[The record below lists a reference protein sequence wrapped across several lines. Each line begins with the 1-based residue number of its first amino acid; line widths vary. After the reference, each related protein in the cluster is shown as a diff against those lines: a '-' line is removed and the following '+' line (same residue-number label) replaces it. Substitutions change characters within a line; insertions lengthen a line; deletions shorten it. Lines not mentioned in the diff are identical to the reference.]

1 LTDLI
6 FKFGTRFALTRA
18 TRNGEAYNPSKNK
31 SKMTK
36 SVTTNALT
44 DITRRDFIK
53 TAGTGILVSP
63 YIASGWAKTPPSD
76 TVRHA
81 IIGTGGM
88 GRNHIKTFAS
98 AKGCNLVAVCDV
110 DPEQLNK
117 GVKDLSNGDKIKKY
131 ADFRELLK
139 DKSIDSVSVATP
151 DHWHTPIALWA
162 MMAGKHVYLE
172 KPCSHNIRE
181 TNLLVKASKAFNKC
195 VQHGTQR
202 RSNGAHMEGV
212 KQLRNGIIG
221 KVHTVK
227 AIDHQFREAIG
238 RAKNET
244 PPAGVDYDMW
254 LGAAPK
260 VPFTQNRWHYNWR
273 WFWDYGNGDAAND
286 GVHQIDVAVWALGD
300 RYPKRVIA
308 SGGQYFYND
317 DHQTPDTQTTIF
329 EYDDTQI
336 IWEMRLWTPYNLE
349 GHDNGNVAYGTDGK
363 MEFGRA
369 GVTVTK
375 GKEQFKIESPE
386 AVEAIM
392 PNFLTA
398 VKENNPSKLNAPIEK
413 GAIAT
418 NMAHLANI
426 ATRLNVPSIQYDPIK
441 EQVTCPGL
449 DKQASA
455 LLGRTYRKGF
465 ELPWKG

>member
-1 LTDLI
+1 M
-6 FKFGTRFALTRA
+6 
-18 TRNGEAYNPSKNK
+18 KNDADK
-31 SKMTK
+31 TVLSE
-36 SVTTNALT
+36 L
-44 DITRRDFIK
+44 TRRDFIK
-53 TAGTGILVSP
+53 SAGIGAIAAP
-63 YIASGWAKTPPSD
+63 YIAKSAWAQTPPSD
-76 TVRHA
+76 QIRHA
-81 IIGTGGM
+81 IIGTGSM
-88 GRNHIKTFAS
+88 GRNHVKGFS
-98 AKGCNLVAVCDV
+98 NLKGCDLVALCDV
-110 DPEQLNK
+110 DPQQLVK
-117 GVKDLSNGDKIKKY
+117 ATKDLPNADKIKKY
-131 ADFRELLK
+131 SDFRELLK
-139 DKSIDSVSVATP
+139 DKSIDSVSIASP

-162 MMAGKHVYLE
+162 MMAGKHVYVE

-181 TNLLVKASKAFNKC
+181 TNLLVKASKNFNKC

-202 RSNGAHMEGV
+202 RSNGAHMEGM
-212 KQLRNGIIG
+212 KQLQKGIIG

-227 AIDHQFREAIG
+227 AIDHQYREAIG
-238 RAKNET
+238 RAQAE
-244 PPAGVDYDMW
+244 PVPEGVNYDLW

-260 VPFTQNRWHYNWR
+260 VPFTKNRWHYNWR

-300 RYPKRVIA
+300 RYPKRVVS

-349 GHDNGNVAYGTDGK
+349 GHDNGNVAYGTEGK

-369 GVTVTK
+369 GVVVTK
-375 GKEQFKIESPE
+375 GKEQIKIESPNE
-386 AVEAIM
+386 VEAIM

-398 VKENNPSKLNAPIEK
+398 VRENNPAKLNSPIEK

-426 ATRLNVPSIQYDPIK
+426 ATRIGASSLEYDPLKATIK
-441 EQVTCPGL
+441 SPGF
-449 DKQASA
+449 DAKANA
-455 LLGRTYRKGF
+455 LLGREYRKGY